1 MPDQPAPDAREYRR
15 TMGLFATGVSVLI
28 AVSASGEPI
37 GMTANAIT
45 SVSLDP
51 LLLLV
56 CVGRDAHV
64 APRLLD
70 ESTFTLSFLRASQG
84 DVSDLF
90 AGRLQGDPPPVAFEP
105 FGGGLRL
112 SDCLGAVACE
122 QRNVHDGGDHW
133 IVIARVTDL
142 YRADDASDPLI
153 FFGGQYRRLDSP
165 AE

>member
-1 MPDQPAPDAREYRR
+1 MPDQSAPDIREYRR
-15 TMGLFATGVSVLI
+15 TMGLFATGVGVLI
-28 AVSASGEPI
+28 TVRDSGEPV

-56 CVGRDAHV
+56 CVGKDANL
-64 APRLLD
+64 APILL
-70 ESTFTLSFLRASQG
+70 EKSTFTLSFLRASQG
-84 DVSDLF
+84 DVSDHF
-90 AGRLQGDPPPVAFEP
+90 AGRLHGDPPPVTFEP
-105 FGGGLRL
+105 FGSGVRL
-112 SDCLGAVACE
+112 GDCLGAVACA
-122 QRNVHDGGDHW
+122 QRDVCDGGDHW

-153 FFGGQYRRLDSP
+153 FFGGRYQRLNGP